1 MLVRRVDILSVF
13 TLMISSLRFMW
24 EEGWETRGATD
35 LVGRA
40 FASDFEHF
48 VFFSCSCRRIVCF
61 KYRE

>member
-24 EEGWETRGATD
+24 EEGWETCGVTD

-48 VFFSCSCRRIVCF
+48 FLFLF
-61 KYRE
+61 L

>member
-24 EEGWETRGATD
+24 EEGWETCGVTD

-48 VFFSCSCRRIVCF
+48 FSFLVLVGGLFVSNI
-61 KYRE
+61 E